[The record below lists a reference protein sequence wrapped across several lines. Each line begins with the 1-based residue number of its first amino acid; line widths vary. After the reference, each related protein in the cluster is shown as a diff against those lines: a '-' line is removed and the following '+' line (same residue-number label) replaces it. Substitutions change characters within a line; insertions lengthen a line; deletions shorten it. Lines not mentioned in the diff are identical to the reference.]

1 MIFELHAF
9 AQNDD
14 VTSFLQVF
22 LAVALVMAVI
32 YAGRALLRPANPV
45 RSVAMP
51 IPRKSPPVRSRQAT
65 NRAEP
70 HQSIAT
76 PLTAEPERITL
87 KMPGEIHWQR
97 AIAPMQ
103 SSVTRGHRARELHQ
117 RASIR
122 LSAADYAF
130 DRMLEELSAV
140 IVLPAR
146 ATASRTFHVPAL
158 TMGAGPTSLAA

>member
-1 MIFELHAF
+1 MLFELHAF

-22 LAVALVMAVI
+22 LAVALVVAVI

-45 RSVAMP
+45 RSVTMP
-51 IPRKSPPVRSRQAT
+51 VARKSPPVRSRQAT
-65 NRAEP
+65 NQAEP
-70 HQSIAT
+70 QQPVAT
-76 PLTAEPERITL
+76 PSDPEPERIVL
-87 KMPGEIHWQR
+87 KMPGEAHWQR

-103 SSVTRGHRARELHQ
+103 SSITRGHRARELHQ

-140 IVLPAR
+140 IVLPVR
-146 ATASRTFHVPAL
+146 ATASGTFNAPAL
-158 TMGAGPTSLAA
+158 VMNAGPTSLAA